1 MQSEVTE
8 SQLPSEFQAL
18 PTYTQTIRSNDSWV
32 VGTITKTYPDGT
44 VSQVSTIVPKR

>member
-1 MQSEVTE
+1 MTTQVNE
-8 SQLPSEFQAL
+8 SQSPSEFQAL
-18 PTYTQTIRSNDSWV
+18 PTYTHTIRSNATWV